1 MSFKVK
7 RLTFQERIDV
17 VKFAATHGR
26 AAAIR
31 HFGVSRTQLKTWV
44 AFERAGRRELCDPAC
59 KHPGITG
66 ELLQKVFFDLENNG
80 LSLLEL
86 CIKYGFK
93 GTGSLSA
100 ILKKAR
106 SGKSLHLRRGRPPRE
121 PRPQDADPLEE
132 KLPELKPGATRQE
145 LEELCR
151 RQAELLKAFREERE
165 CRAELLKKFEAL
177 VHDSLKSSGGR

>member
-1 MSFKVK
+1 MVK

-17 VKFAATHGR
+17 VKYAATYGAGH
-26 AAAIR
+26 AAR
-31 HFGVSRTQLKTWV
+31 HFGVAVTQVKNWV
-44 AFERAGRRELCDPAC
+44 AFETAGRRELYDPDY
-59 KHPGITG
+59 KHPEITE

-93 GTGSLSA
+93 NTGGLSV

-106 SGKSLHLRRGRPPRE
+106 SGKPLHLRRGRPPRE
-121 PRPQDADPLEE
+121 PRPQDADPLDE

-145 LEELCR
+145 LEDLCMKLMDR
-151 RQAELLKAFREERE
+151 VKAYREERE

>member
-1 MSFKVK
+1 MVK

-17 VKFAATHGR
+17 VKYADIYGAAH
-26 AAAIR
+26 AAR
-31 HFGVSRTQLKTWV
+31 HFGVAETQVDTWV
-44 AFERAGRRELCDPAC
+44 AFERAGRRELYDPAY
-59 KHPGITG
+59 KHPEITE
-66 ELLQKVFFDLENNG
+66 ELLQKVFFDLEHNG

-93 GTGSLSA
+93 NVGNLSV
-100 ILKKAR
+100 ILKRAR
-106 SGKSLHLRRGRPPRE
+106 SGKPLHLRRGRPPRE

-177 VHDSLKSSGGR
+177 VHPNFADLVV